1 MIDLADTAATSL
13 SSRRLEKGGLVG
25 EVIDGVNAHIR
36 KHGLMVGD
44 TLPSEGA
51 FAEEF
56 GVSRIVMREAFRSLA
71 AMGLIDV
78 GNGRRAR
85 VAAIDSNVLAL
96 IVEHAVHVEQ
106 MTIQQIYDLR
116 RTLEGRTV
124 VLAALRRH
132 DREAARIRDL
142 AAAMRT
148 NFDNPEEV
156 MEHDV
161 AFHTAIATAARN
173 PAFSLVLGGF
183 EKVMRQ
189 TWPIGWRSRATDT
202 LRMESVESHEAIAR
216 AISEGDTVAAQA
228 AMADHF
234 DNSVKALIAAGV
246 I

>member
-1 MIDLADTAATSL
+1 MSFPSPRIE
-13 SSRRLEKGGLVG
+13 RGGLVG
-25 EVIDGVNAHIR
+25 KVINEVNAHIR
-36 KHGLMVGD
+36 KHGLAVGD

-85 VAAIDSNVLAL
+85 VAAIDSDVLAL

-106 MTIQQIYDLR
+106 VTIQQIYDLR

-132 DREAARIRDL
+132 DREAAHISDL
-142 AAAMRT
+142 AAAMRAD
-148 NFDNPEEV
+148 FDNPEEV
-156 MEHDV
+156 MEHDI
-161 AFHTAIATAARN
+161 AFHAAIAAAARN
-173 PAFSLVLGGF
+173 PAFPLVLGGF

-189 TWPIGWRSRATDT
+189 TWPIGWRSRATDA

-216 AISEGDTVAAQA
+216 AITTGDTAAAQA

>member
-1 MIDLADTAATSL
+1 MMALADFASTRSADQSPE
-13 SSRRLEKGGLVG
+13 RGNLVG
-25 EVIDGVNAHIR
+25 RVINEVNAHIR
-36 KHGLMVGD
+36 KRGLAVGD
-44 TLPSEGA
+44 RLPSEGT

-85 VAAIDSNVLAL
+85 VAAIDSDVLAL
-96 IVEHAVHVEQ
+96 IIEHAVHVEQ

-132 DREAARIRDL
+132 DREAVQIGDL

-148 NFDNPEEV
+148 DFHNPEEV

>member
-1 MIDLADTAATSL
+1 
-13 SSRRLEKGGLVG
+13 
-25 EVIDGVNAHIR
+25 
-36 KHGLMVGD
+36 
-44 TLPSEGA
+44 
-51 FAEEF
+51 
-56 GVSRIVMREAFRSLA
+56 
-71 AMGLIDV
+71 MGLISI

-85 VAAIDSNVLAL
+85 VAAIDSNALAL

-124 VLAALRRH
+124 TLAALRRH
-132 DREAARIRDL
+132 DREAVQIGDL
-142 AAAMRT
+142 ATAMRSD
-148 NFDNPEEV
+148 FDNPEEV
-156 MEHDV
+156 MEHDI
-161 AFHTAIATAARN
+161 AFHAAIAAAARN

-189 TWPIGWRSRATDT
+189 TWPIGWRSRATDA

-216 AISEGDTVAAQA
+216 AIMTGDTAAAQS

-234 DNSVKALIAAGV
+234 DNSVKALVSAGV